1 MIADDEL
8 DNSGMV
14 LPAVSHRWSA
24 YLNVARS
31 LRDGGL
37 SCRGAGEQQAGHVRQ
52 LLPRRLSTHAL
63 VFVTGG
69 GGEYLDERHPNG
81 LAVRAPSAIWLSP
94 GSTHAY
100 GPGPGGWQEHWVLF
114 EGTMTRVLEGP
125 DGWPLDRP
133 VQCADPAALAAV
145 PAAFTRLH
153 RALLLPSSRSQIVAA
168 TVVAQLIGIALDA
181 TARSPRQRAVS
192 VVDALSESAFLPLS
206 VAERAADLGLTVDT
220 LYTAVR
226 EATGLSPHEFII
238 QARLNRAQQ
247 LLADT
252 DSDISAVATQVGY
265 DDPAYFSRLFRRRVG
280 LAPVDFRRQEAARRS

>member
-1 MIADDEL
+1 MIAKGEL
-8 DNSGMV
+8 DNSGPV
-14 LPAVSHRWSA
+14 PPAVPQRWSA

-37 SCRGAGEQQAGHVRQ
+37 SCRGAGEQQAGPVGRP
-52 LLPRRLSTHAL
+52 LPRRLSTHAL

-81 LAVRAPSAIWLSP
+81 ITVRAPSAIWLTP

-100 GPGPGGWQEHWVLF
+100 GPGPDGWQEHWVLF
-114 EGTMTRVLEGP
+114 EGTMTRLFDGP

-133 VQCADPAALAAV
+133 VQAADPAVLAGI
-145 PAAFTRLH
+145 PQAFARLH
-153 RALLLPSSRSQIVAA
+153 SALLLPSSRAQIVAA
-168 TVVAQLIGIALDA
+168 TVVAQLVGMALDA

-192 VVDALSESAFLPLS
+192 VVDALSASAFLPLS
-206 VAERAADLGLTVDT
+206 VAERAAELGLTVDT

-238 QARLNRAQQ
+238 EARLSRSQQ

-252 DSDISAVATQVGY
+252 TSDVAAIAAQVGY
-265 DDPAYFSRLFRRRVG
+265 DDPAHFSRIFRRRVG
-280 LAPVDFRRQEAARRS
+280 LSPVAFRRQEAARRS